1 MPAVS
6 VIIPTFNRT
15 KYLRLAVGSVY
26 AQTYT
31 DWEMIIAD
39 DGSSEETQSYLRSIA
54 SSQVRTIWLRHSGN
68 PSQVRN
74 AAIAAA
80 DCRYL
85 AFLDSDD
92 IWAPSK
98 LERQIAALRDR
109 ANSRWSYTAC
119 DRIDE
124 HGRPLVNE
132 RLRTTVPQEG
142 WIFEPLLR
150 LDISIAMPSVIANR
164 NLIEEVGGFDEQ
176 QKFGEFHDLCL
187 RLALKGE
194 VVALRDP
201 LCSVRA
207 HGEHYSADRVAAHI
221 SWMRL
226 YKKMRDLAPSDEL
239 RSHCARMRAQTSLT
253 LAKLQ
258 SANGDH
264 RAAWMTLQ
272 RAAGFSWPY
281 PQWWGGAAKWVVRLT
296 LPKPFISIIRR
307 QRQ

>member
-1 MPAVS
+1 MPTVS
-6 VIIPTFNRT
+6 VILPTFNRT
-15 KYLRLAVGSVY
+15 KYLRLAVESVY

-39 DGSSEETQSYLRSIA
+39 DGSSEETQSYLRGIA

-68 PSQVRN
+68 PSHVRN

-92 IWAPSK
+92 TWAPSK
-98 LERQIAALRDR
+98 LERQVAALRCR
-109 ANSRWSYTAC
+109 AHCRWSYTAC

-124 HGRPLVNE
+124 NGRPLTNE
-132 RLRTTVPQEG
+132 RLRTLVLREG
-142 WIFEPLLR
+142 WIFEPLLK
-150 LDISIAMPSVIANR
+150 LQISVAMPSVMAHR
-164 NLIEEVGGFDEQ
+164 NVMEEVGGFDEQ
-176 QKFGEFHDLCL
+176 QRFGEFHDLCL

-207 HGEHYSADRVAAHI
+207 HGEHYSADRVSALV

-226 YKKMRDLAPSDEL
+226 YEKMRDLAPSVEL
-239 RSHCARMRAQTSLT
+239 RSQCARMRAQTSLR
-253 LAKLQ
+253 LAQLQ
-258 SANGDH
+258 RANGDH

-272 RAAGFSWPY
+272 AAAAFSWPY
-281 PQWWGGAAKWVVRLT
+281 PHWWYGLAKSVVRST
-296 LPKPFISIIRR
+296 LPTLFVSRRRR
-307 QRQ
+307 Q

>member
-1 MPAVS
+1 
-6 VIIPTFNRT
+6 
-15 KYLRLAVGSVY
+15 
-26 AQTYT
+26 
-31 DWEMIIAD
+31 MIIAD
-39 DGSSEETQSYLRSIA
+39 DGSSEETQSYLRSIG

-74 AAIAAA
+74 AAIATA

-98 LERQIAALRDR
+98 LERQIAALRAR
-109 ANSRWSYTAC
+109 TNCRWSYTAC

-124 HGRPLVNE
+124 CGRPLINE
-132 RLRTTVPQEG
+132 RLRTNVPQDG
-142 WIFEPLLR
+142 WIFEPLLK
-150 LDISIAMPSVIANR
+150 LDISIAMPSVIADR
-164 NLIEEVGGFDEQ
+164 NMIEEVGGFDEQ
-176 QKFGEFHDLCL
+176 QRFGEFHDLCL

-207 HGEHYSADRVAAHI
+207 HGEHYSADRVAAFI

-226 YKKMRDLAPSDEL
+226 YKKMHTIAPSIEL
-239 RSHCARMRAQTSLT
+239 RSHCTRMRAQTSLM
-253 LAKLQ
+253 LAQLQ
-258 SANGDH
+258 GTNGD
-264 RAAWMTLQ
+264 RKAAWMTLQ
-272 RAAGFSWPY
+272 NAAGFSWPF
-281 PQWWGGAAKWVVRLT
+281 PRWWYGVAKSVVRST
-296 LPKPFISIIRR
+296 LPKTIISVIRR